1 MKNAS
6 FENGKKL
13 LRKLFWF
20 SFYGGGFGE
29 VKRRSTTIN

>member
-1 MKNAS
+1 MKTVS

-20 SFYGGGFGE
+20 SF
-29 VKRRSTTIN
+29 